1 MERDSLACG
10 LGQGAFCPAT
20 GRAFIARPFES
31 PSFRQKNGARVER
44 DSFSPADSVRAR
56 SAQPLAGHSLRANPH
71 LSVKK
76 TEHGW
81 RGIRSRLRARSGR
94 VLPSHWQGIHYAP
107 VRIPISPSKKT
118 EHGWRGIRS
127 RLRAR
132 SGHVLPSHWQGIH
145 CAPVRIPISPSKKRS
160 TMCSVDG
167 EMGIRTPEGLMT
179 LTRFPVVRLRPTRPS
194 LHM

>member
-1 MERDSLACG
+1 MFLLLWLE
-10 LGQGAFCPAT
+10 
-20 GRAFIARPFES
+20 FE
-31 PSFRQKNGARVER
+31 FLTLRQKNGARVER
-44 DSFSPADSVRAR
+44 DSFSPEGSVRAR
-56 SAQPLAGHSLRANPH
+56 SAQPLAGHSLRARSNPHLSVKKNGARVERDSFSPAGSVRARSAQPLAGHSLRARSNPH

-94 VLPSHWQGIHYAP
+94 VLPSHWQGIHY
-107 VRIPISPSKKT
+107 
-118 EHGWRGIRS
+118 
-127 RLRAR
+127 
-132 SGHVLPSHWQGIH
+132 
-145 CAPVRIPISPSKKRS
+145 APVRIPISPSKKRS